1 LEDVDDLYE
10 PVQTAANHY
19 PRCSLPFKAMEVN
32 WNGDVP
38 LCCYSLAQY
47 GPPGF
52 MLGNVNQ
59 TGLRD
64 MWNGTILQSYRKA
77 HRERI
82 HELMPVCRGCAAI

>member
-1 LEDVDDLYE
+1 M
-10 PVQTAANHY
+10 AASISVKLAVRTGILDSR
-19 PRCSLPFKAMEVN
+19 PLMEVN

-52 MLGNVNQ
+52 MLGNVNDG
-59 TGLRD
+59 GLHD
-64 MWNGTILQSYRKA
+64 MWNGPILRTYRKA

-82 HELMPVCRGCAAI
+82 HELMPICRGCAAI